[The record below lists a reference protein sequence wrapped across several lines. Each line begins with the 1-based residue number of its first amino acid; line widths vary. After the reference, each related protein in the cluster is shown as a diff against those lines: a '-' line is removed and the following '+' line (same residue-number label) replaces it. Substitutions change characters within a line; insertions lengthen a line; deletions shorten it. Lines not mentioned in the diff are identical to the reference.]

1 MSLCVSSK
9 LSKLLSGVWCKC
21 ERVIFRFSLS
31 LINWKKETKTQRNVG
46 SVVKSSV
53 KPGLYIKVRHLYLR
67 NTNLNFVH
75 YQNSFSNC
83 SSRTCR
89 MLYTNFNQEKQIQI
103 RILICT
109 LSRQSCEL
117 GVSCWSYVLHKSKLQ
132 NRKLWAI

>member
-89 MLYTNFNQEKQIQI
+89 MLYTNFNQEKQISNKNFNLHTIQTVLRIGRLMLVVCIAQKQI
-103 RILICT
+103 T
-109 LSRQSCEL
+109 
-117 GVSCWSYVLHKSKLQ
+117 K
-132 NRKLWAI
+132 